1 MNCIEACT
9 YKEIKMQFMLKYGKN
24 KLVIQNLSIL
34 NKTEIKQIKEFQDR
48 IWLLKGID
56 TLVLVSFYLKNNQ
69 KG

>member
-1 MNCIEACT
+1 
-9 YKEIKMQFMLKYGKN
+9 MLKYGKN

>member
-9 YKEIKMQFMLKYGKN
+9 YKEIKMKFVLKYGKN
-24 KLVIQNLSIL
+24 KLAIQYLSIL
-34 NKTEIKQIKEFQDR
+34 DKTEIKQIKEFQDR

>member
-9 YKEIKMQFMLKYGKN
+9 YKEIKMQFVLKYGKN

>member
-1 MNCIEACT
+1 
-9 YKEIKMQFMLKYGKN
+9 MQFVLKYGKN
-24 KLVIQNLSIL
+24 KLAIQYLSIL
-34 NKTEIKQIKEFQDR
+34 DKTEIKQIKEFQDR